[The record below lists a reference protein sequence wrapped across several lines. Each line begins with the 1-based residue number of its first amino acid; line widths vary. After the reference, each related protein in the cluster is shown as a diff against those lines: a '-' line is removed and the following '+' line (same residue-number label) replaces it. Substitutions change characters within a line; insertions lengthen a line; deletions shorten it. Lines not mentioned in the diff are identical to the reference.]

1 MDHSEAEQRLRSVL
15 DAVVDTVVTIDHAG
29 IIEDV
34 NPATER
40 LFGYTRAELVGSNVK
55 ILMPEPDASAHDA
68 YIRNYLTTG
77 TPRIIGIGREV
88 TARHKDGTQFPVD
101 LSVSE
106 MSAGTAPKFIGVIRD
121 LSSRKQIELE
131 LAHIRRLESLGQ
143 LTGGIAH
150 DFNNLLT
157 VIMGNLEMLEGV
169 VQTDECR
176 ELVAEATE
184 ATALGASL
192 TSRLL
197 AFARRQ
203 TLAPRD
209 LDLNDLVET
218 VLVLL
223 RRTLGQKIAI
233 EADLSPTVWPIRADP
248 GEIENTLLNLAIN
261 ARDAMPDGGALT
273 ISTAN
278 QTLSA
283 HQLSD
288 DRDIAPGDYVRLA
301 IADTGTGMPAE
312 VAGRAIEP
320 FFTTKL
326 TGSGTGLGLSSAY
339 GFVKQSG
346 GDLSIHSEPGAGTRI
361 DMLFPRS
368 AGTAPTDQ
376 PIDSAPAAGSGE
388 TVLLVEDDPR
398 VRRVTAQ
405 RLRGLGYAVVEAA
418 NGEQALLKLAEDG
431 AIDLLFSDLVMPG
444 MSGDELVDRARRD
457 RPDLPVLLTTGYAG
471 SARQVTEN
479 SAPLLP
485 KPYSTAALQSALRAI
500 LD

>member
-1 MDHSEAEQRLRSVL
+1 MDHREAEQRLRSVL

-29 IIEDV
+29 IIEDA

-40 LFGYTRAELVGSNVK
+40 LFGYAQSELIGRNVS
-55 ILMPEPDASAHDA
+55 ILMPEPDASRHDR
-68 YIRNYLTTG
+68 YIADYLANG
-77 TPRIIGIGREV
+77 IPRIIGIGREV
-88 TARHKDGTQFPVD
+88 TGRHKDGTIFPID

-106 MSAGTAPKFIGVIRD
+106 LTTGDHPKFIGVIRD
-121 LSSRKQIELE
+121 LSARKQIEQE

-157 VIMGNLEMLEGV
+157 VIFGNLEMLETV

-192 TSRLL
+192 TNRLL

-203 TLAPRD
+203 ALAPRD
-209 LDLNDLVET
+209 LDLNDLVDS
-218 VLVLL
+218 VIVLL
-223 RRTLGQKIAI
+223 RRTLGQKITIDTTLGDA
-233 EADLSPTVWPIRADP
+233 LWPIRADP
-248 GEIENTLLNLAIN
+248 SEIENTLLNLAIN
-261 ARDAMPDGGALT
+261 ARDAMPDGGTIA

-278 QTLSA
+278 QTLA
-283 HQLSD
+283 AADVVELG
-288 DRDIAPGDYVRLA
+288 DIAPGAYVQIS
-301 IADTGTGMPAE
+301 IADTGTGMSAD

-320 FFTTKL
+320 FFTTKS
-326 TGSGTGLGLSSAY
+326 TGAGTGLGLSSAY

-346 GDLSIHSEPGAGTRI
+346 GHLLIHTHPGHGTRI
-361 DMLFPRS
+361 DMLFPKS
-368 AGTAPTDQ
+368 ARPTAPERAAKAAT
-376 PIDSAPAAGSGE
+376 AAGAGE
-388 TVLLVEDDPR
+388 TILLVEDDAR
-398 VRRVTAQ
+398 VRRVAAQ
-405 RLRGLGYAVVEAA
+405 RLRGLGYAVLEAT
-418 NGEQALLKLAEDG
+418 NGEQALLKLEQTPS
-431 AIDLLFSDLVMPG
+431 IDLLFSDLVMPG
-444 MSGDELVDRARRD
+444 MSGDELTVRAREM
-457 RPDLPVLLTTGYAG
+457 RPGLPVLLTTGYAG

-485 KPYSTAALQSALRAI
+485 KPYSTAALQGALREI